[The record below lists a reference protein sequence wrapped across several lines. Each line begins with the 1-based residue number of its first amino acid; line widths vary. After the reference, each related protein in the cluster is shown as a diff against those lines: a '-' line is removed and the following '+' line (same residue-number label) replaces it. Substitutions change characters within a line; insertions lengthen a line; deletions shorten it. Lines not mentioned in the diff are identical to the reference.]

1 MENEK
6 SDSGSN
12 AGLWLIIIGLYLI
25 FTSIIQAITDNLI
38 IVVFTKI
45 IVAGAALFTIF
56 WVAGLA
62 VPDKQLVM
70 ISRPMLC
77 FCGILYVGMLISA
90 IAVGHRK

>member
-12 AGLWLIIIGLYLI
+12 VGPLLIIVGLYLI

-38 IVVFTKI
+38 IIVFTKI

-77 FCGILYVGMLISA
+77 FCGILYAGMLVSA